1 MIYLIYKI
9 EKLIKN
15 MKKFSD
21 FNKKKVRKIYE
32 QELTLEKPEAQ
43 NEPEKNVDPYASK
56 TKELV
61 DSKPTENKSE
71 PSKFFSKIFESR
83 QMAHVYHLQVKGDMG
98 SHAAHTALNEYYDEL
113 LEFLDEII
121 EVYQGQY
128 GIIENYEMIDTKDT
142 NSKDKIEYFL
152 DFVKFIKET
161 RKTTF
166 SDDDTHLHNIIDEI
180 VALTYK
186 LIYKLKFNK

>member
-1 MIYLIYKI
+1 
-9 EKLIKN
+9 

-21 FNKKKVRKIYE
+21 FNNKTYKTRKIFE
-32 QELTLEKPEAQ
+32 QEITLEKPEEKSEETNA
-43 NEPEKNVDPYASK
+43 EGTKPEVS
-56 TKELV
+56 EV
-61 DSKPTENKSE
+61 SKSE
-71 PSKFFSKIFESR
+71 PSKFFSKIFEAR

-98 SHAAHTALNEYYDEL
+98 SHAAHTALNEYYDGL
-113 LEFLDEII
+113 LEFLDELI

-152 DFVKFIKET
+152 EFLKFIKDT
-161 RKTTF
+161 KKSTF
-166 SDDDTHLHNIIDEI
+166 SDEDTHIHNIIDEV

-186 LIYKLKFNK
+186 LIYKLKYNK

>member
-1 MIYLIYKI
+1 
-9 EKLIKN
+9 

-21 FNKKKVRKIYE
+21 FNKTSKTRKIYE
-32 QELTLEKPEAQ
+32 QELTLEKPE
-43 NEPEKNVDPYASK
+43 E
-56 TKELV
+56 TKELEAPKEETKPEV
-61 DSKPTENKSE
+61 DEVTKSE
-71 PSKFFSKIFESR
+71 PSKFFSKIFEAR

-98 SHAAHTALNEYYDEL
+98 SHAAHTALNEYYDGL
-113 LEFLDEII
+113 LEFLDELI

-152 DFVKFIKET
+152 EFIKFIKET
-161 RKTTF
+161 RKSTF
-166 SDDDTHLHNIIDEI
+166 SDEDTHLHNIIDEV

>member
-1 MIYLIYKI
+1 
-9 EKLIKN
+9 
-15 MKKFSD
+15 MKRFSD
-21 FNKKKVRKIYE
+21 FNRSYKTRKIYE
-32 QELTLEKPEAQ
+32 QEVTLESPQKEEQ
-43 NEPEKNVDPYASK
+43 GTETQKETNEV
-56 TKELV
+56 
-61 DSKPTENKSE
+61 KSE
-71 PSKFFSKIFESR
+71 PSKFFSKIFEAR

-98 SHAAHTALNEYYDEL
+98 SHAAHTALNEFYDGL

-128 GIIENYEMIDTKDT
+128 GIIENYELIDTKET

-152 DFVKFIKET
+152 EFVKFIKDN

-166 SDDDTHLHNIIDEI
+166 ADDDTHLHNIIDEI

>member
-1 MIYLIYKI
+1 MKTFS
-9 EKLIKN
+9 EIK
-15 MKKFSD
+15 
-21 FNKKKVRKIYE
+21 RKRIFE
-32 QELTLEKPEAQ
+32 QEISLEKPEQ
-43 NEPEKNVDPYASK
+43 KEPTKSLDPLVSQTQDLTQSK
-56 TKELV
+56 EET
-61 DSKPTENKSE
+61 KSE
-71 PSKFFSKIFESR
+71 PAKFFSKIFESR

-152 DFVKFIKET
+152 EFIKFIKET
-161 RKTTF
+161 RKSTF
-166 SDDDTHLHNIIDEI
+166 SDEDTHLHNIIDEI

>member
-1 MIYLIYKI
+1 
-9 EKLIKN
+9 

-21 FNKKKVRKIYE
+21 FNKKKVRKVYE
-32 QELTLEKPEAQ
+32 QELTLEKPEEKA
-43 NEPEKNVDPYASK
+43 EETKALESPKPEVS
-56 TKELV
+56 EV
-61 DSKPTENKSE
+61 SKSE
-71 PSKFFSKIFESR
+71 PSKFFSKIFEAR

-98 SHAAHTALNEYYDEL
+98 SHAAHTALNEYYDGL
-113 LEFLDEII
+113 LEFLDELI

-128 GIIENYEMIDTKDT
+128 GIVENYEMIDTKDT

-152 DFVKFIKET
+152 EFVKFIKDT

-166 SDDDTHLHNIIDEI
+166 SDEDTHLHNIIDEV